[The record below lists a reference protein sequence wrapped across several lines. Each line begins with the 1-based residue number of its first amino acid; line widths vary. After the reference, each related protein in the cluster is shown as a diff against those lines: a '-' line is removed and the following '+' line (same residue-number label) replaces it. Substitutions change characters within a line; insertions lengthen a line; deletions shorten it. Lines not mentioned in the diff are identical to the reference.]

1 MLLGWGPDPAVPARQ
16 VRLRRGGNAAGLAAA
31 RGFRCLQDEKVLSV
45 SLLGVTWAAQR
56 QVL

>member
-1 MLLGWGPDPAVPARQ
+1 MLLGWGPDPRSLRARCACG
-16 VRLRRGGNAAGLAAA
+16 VEATPPGLAAA

-45 SLLGVTWAAQR
+45 SLLGVTRAAQR